1 MATKL
6 GATPVQPPSLIG
18 FFRQQYTFKPEEV
31 RGVSLSGKT
40 AIVTGANTGLGFE
53 TARQLLSLGLSKLIL
68 AVRNEDKGRAAAA
81 KMLSSSSPPDTID
94 VWHLDLDVYESVV
107 AFAERARR
115 ELTRLDIVN
124 LNAGIAPTERK
135 FNESTGHDE
144 IIQVNYLSTSLL
156 AILLL
161 QVAKEKKASQ
171 PSRFTFTSSELTAWT
186 KFRERAGSPLFT
198 ELDKGGKVDT
208 MDRMVVSKLMVQFF
222 VAKVAELV
230 DPSVAIINASSP
242 GGLCDSELYR
252 DRDEDFLAPLMKL
265 VLRLLFNTC
274 AVGARMMT
282 DALVRHG
289 EETHGQ
295 FLSFQK
301 VVPMAPIL
309 YTPEGKTISDQL
321 WRETISEFAF
331 ANVEEILKTIT
342 D

>member
-6 GATPVQPPSLIG
+6 GTTPVQPPGLIA

-68 AVRNEDKGRAAAA
+68 AVRNEDKGKVAAA
-81 KMLSSSSPPDTID
+81 KMLLSSPPGTVE
-94 VWHLDLDVYESVV
+94 VWHLDLNVYESVV

-124 LNAGIAPTERK
+124 LNAGIAPTQRK
-135 FNESTGHDE
+135 FNDSTGHDE

-161 QVAKEKKASQ
+161 QVAKDKKASQ
-171 PSRFTFTSSELTAWT
+171 PSRFTFTSSELIAWT
-186 KFRERAGSPLFT
+186 KFRERAGSPLLT
-198 ELDKGGKVDT
+198 ELDKRGKVDT
-208 MDRMVVSKLMVQFF
+208 MDRMVVSKLMIQFF
-222 VAKVAELV
+222 VAKMAELV

-252 DRDEDFLAPLMKL
+252 DRDKDFLSPLMKL
-265 VLRLLFNTC
+265 VLKLLFNTC
-274 AVGARMMT
+274 AIGARMMT
-282 DALVRHG
+282 DALVQHG

-301 VVPMAPIL
+301 VVP
-309 YTPEGKTISDQL
+309 
-321 WRETISEFAF
+321 
-331 ANVEEILKTIT
+331 
-342 D
+342 